1 MAAVQKY
8 IVDVGVV
15 IEIMDRMLNQDRNT
29 VKSFGDEWSRMNQ
42 SNLSEIER
50 KKIFNDYFLIFPFNL
65 IGKDSIGFDM
75 GCGSGRWAAIMAPL
89 VKRLFCIDASSEA
102 LKVAREN
109 LKSFDNINY
118 QISSVNET
126 GLDSDL
132 FDFGYSL
139 GVLHHLPNTSAA
151 ITSCAMLLKK
161 GSPFLLYLYYSFDN
175 KPLWYKLVWQI
186 SELVRGV
193 VNKLPPALKMI
204 LTDLLAIIIYLPLS
218 RIAFLF
224 EKAGF
229 NVDNFPLSYYK
240 DKSFYTMRTDSRDR
254 FGTPLEKRF
263 SKIEIK
269 QMMEK
274 AGFKNVKFSEFK
286 PYWVVVGIKG

>member
-1 MAAVQKY
+1 
-8 IVDVGVV
+8 
-15 IEIMDRMLNQDRNT
+15 MLNQDRNT

-102 LKVAREN
+102 IKVAREN

-193 VNKLPPALKMI
+193 VNKLPPALKMK

-286 PYWVVVGIKG
+286 PYWVVVGSKG

>member
-102 LKVAREN
+102 IKVAREN

-161 GSPFLLYLYYSFDN
+161 GSPFLLYL
-175 KPLWYKLVWQI
+175 
-186 SELVRGV
+186 
-193 VNKLPPALKMI
+193 
-204 LTDLLAIIIYLPLS
+204 
-218 RIAFLF
+218 
-224 EKAGF
+224 
-229 NVDNFPLSYYK
+229 
-240 DKSFYTMRTDSRDR
+240 
-254 FGTPLEKRF
+254 
-263 SKIEIK
+263 
-269 QMMEK
+269 
-274 AGFKNVKFSEFK
+274 
-286 PYWVVVGIKG
+286 

>member
-1 MAAVQKY
+1 
-8 IVDVGVV
+8 
-15 IEIMDRMLNQDRNT
+15 MDRMLNQDRNT

-102 LKVAREN
+102 IKVAREN

-193 VNKLPPALKMI
+193 VNKLPPALKMK

-286 PYWVVVGIKG
+286 PYWVVVGSKG

>member
-1 MAAVQKY
+1 
-8 IVDVGVV
+8 
-15 IEIMDRMLNQDRNT
+15 MDRMLNQDRNT

-102 LKVAREN
+102 IKVAREN

>member
-1 MAAVQKY
+1 LAAVQKY

-102 LKVAREN
+102 IKVAREN

>member
-1 MAAVQKY
+1 LAAVQKY

-102 LKVAREN
+102 IKVAREN

-193 VNKLPPALKMI
+193 VNKLPPALKMK

>member
-102 LKVAREN
+102 IKVAREN

-193 VNKLPPALKMI
+193 VNKLPPALKMK

-286 PYWVVVGIKG
+286 PYWVVVGSKG

>member
-50 KKIFNDYFLIFPFNL
+50 KKIFNDYLLIFPFNL

-102 LKVAREN
+102 IKVAREN

-193 VNKLPPALKMI
+193 VNKLPPALKMK

-286 PYWVVVGIKG
+286 PYWVVVGSKG

>member
-1 MAAVQKY
+1 
-8 IVDVGVV
+8 
-15 IEIMDRMLNQDRNT
+15 MDRMLNQDRNT

-102 LKVAREN
+102 IKVAREN

-193 VNKLPPALKMI
+193 VNKLPPALKMK

>member
-1 MAAVQKY
+1 LAAVQKY

-102 LKVAREN
+102 IKVAREN

-193 VNKLPPALKMI
+193 VNKLPPALKMK

-286 PYWVVVGIKG
+286 PYWVVVGSKG

>member
-1 MAAVQKY
+1 
-8 IVDVGVV
+8 
-15 IEIMDRMLNQDRNT
+15 
-29 VKSFGDEWSRMNQ
+29 
-42 SNLSEIER
+42 
-50 KKIFNDYFLIFPFNL
+50 
-65 IGKDSIGFDM
+65 
-75 GCGSGRWAAIMAPL
+75 
-89 VKRLFCIDASSEA
+89 
-102 LKVAREN
+102 
-109 LKSFDNINY
+109 
-118 QISSVNET
+118 
-126 GLDSDL
+126 
-132 FDFGYSL
+132 
-139 GVLHHLPNTSAA
+139 
-151 ITSCAMLLKK
+151 
-161 GSPFLLYLYYSFDN
+161 
-175 KPLWYKLVWQI
+175 
-186 SELVRGV
+186 V

>member
-102 LKVAREN
+102 IKVAREN